1 MLVFADVFVRCRK
14 RFHFYFCILQAKNA
28 RFEYSIIGDLGDYF
42 KIDPNIGRIELN
54 KKMDFETK
62 HQFTFVVSY
71 L

>member
-1 MLVFADVFVRCRK
+1 MKDSIFFSVSF
-14 RFHFYFCILQAKNA
+14 LQAKNA
-28 RFEYSIIGDLGDYF
+28 RFEYFIIGDPGDYF